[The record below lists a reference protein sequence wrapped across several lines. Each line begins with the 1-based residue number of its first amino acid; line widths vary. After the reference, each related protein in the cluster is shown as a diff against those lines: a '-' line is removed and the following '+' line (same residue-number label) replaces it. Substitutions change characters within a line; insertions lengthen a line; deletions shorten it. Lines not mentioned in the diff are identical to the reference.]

1 MTAPERRL
9 PRDLTPALTAAVAA
23 LVALLIPLTA
33 SVLAYIAMHVQM
45 DWWLVGIESAGIM
58 IGSFLG
64 PALNLYMNERLLKLY
79 VAIILFAIGIYY
91 LF

>member
-1 MTAPERRL
+1 MHLVVGT
-9 PRDLTPALTAAVAA
+9 A
-23 LVALLIPLTA
+23 LVALMIPLTA

-64 PALNLYMNERLLKLY
+64 PVLNLYMNERLLKLY